1 MPGSILFLLLIVLQ
15 LADATCTELFYH
27 VIGEGNPLMQYM
39 IETTGF
45 TGLYVVKGA
54 VILIVL
60 VIAYI
65 AQMHRRY
72 VPPVK
77 FALTV
82 GVVIEAVVVGA
93 WVVRYLL
100 YLLHA

>member
-27 VIGEGNPLMQYM
+27 LMGEGNPLMQYV

-45 TGLYVVKGA
+45 TGLYVVKGV
-54 VILIVL
+54 VILVVL

-72 VPPVK
+72 VPAVK
-77 FALTV
+77 FALTA
-82 GVVIEAVVVGA
+82 GVVIEAIVLGA
-93 WVVRYLL
+93 WGVRYLL
-100 YLLHA
+100 YLTHS